1 MVAYLIAGLA
11 LIILSGFYLGQTR
24 AQKLQANQRLHSLP
38 LYHGYH
44 VALWCAIPSLIMML
58 LWFTLEPIVI
68 QSAIKSDLS
77 GKLAGVSESEAMI
90 MMTEVK
96 NVSPGITGLSTKD
109 PQIIKAG
116 EAMASLNDLSL
127 IHI

>member
-1 MVAYLIAGLA
+1 MVAYLFAGLA
-11 LIILSGFYLGQTR
+11 LIILSGFYLGQSR
-24 AQKLQANQRLHSLP
+24 AHKLQASQRLHSLP

-44 VALWCAIPSLIMML
+44 VALWCAIPSVIIIL

-77 GKLAGVSESEAMI
+77 SKLSGVSESEAMM

-96 NVSPGITGLSTKD
+96 NISQGIKG
-109 PQIIKAG
+109 I
-116 EAMASLNDLSL
+116 
-127 IHI
+127 

>member
-11 LIILSGFYLGQTR
+11 LIILSGFYLGQSR
-24 AQKLQANQRLHSLP
+24 AQKLQASQRLHSLP

-44 VALWCAIPSLIMML
+44 VALWCAIPSVIIVL

-77 GKLAGVSESEAMI
+77 SKLSGVSESEAMM

-96 NVSPGITGLSTKD
+96 KYFPGNQRAFNRGSANHQGGRSDGIT
-109 PQIIKAG
+109 Q
-116 EAMASLNDLSL
+116 
-127 IHI
+127 

>member
-11 LIILSGFYLGQTR
+11 LIILSGFYLGQSR
-24 AQKLQANQRLHSLP
+24 AQKLQASQRLHSLP

-44 VALWCAIPSLIMML
+44 VALWCAIPSVIIIL

-77 GKLAGVSESEAMI
+77 SKLSGVSESEAMM
-90 MMTEVK
+90 MMTEV
-96 NVSPGITGLSTKD
+96 
-109 PQIIKAG
+109 
-116 EAMASLNDLSL
+116 
-127 IHI
+127 